1 MPDTAPVQINTSQG
15 QSRLKRLQDMSFLKG
30 VVLPALVIILVVVA
44 GVGTGFFV
52 SSMGTGKVAGI
63 ATKSGV
69 SVAPGAE
76 VKKGGAEAG
85 ISDTATFRDSAQGVL
100 EKGGID
106 GEGTHHLV
114 RDGGPSQNVYLTS
127 SVVDLDQFTGK
138 KVEVWGETFAA
149 KKAGWLMDIG
159 RIKVIE

>member
-1 MPDTAPVQINTSQG
+1 MTGVDPVKINASQG
-15 QSRLKRLQDMSFLKG
+15 PSGLRRLPDMSFLKG
-30 VVLPALVIILVVVA
+30 VVLPALVIIIVVVA
-44 GVGTGFFV
+44 GVGTGFFI
-52 SSMGTGKVAGI
+52 STGTGKVAGI

-76 VKKGGAEAG
+76 VKKGGTEAG
-85 ISDTATFRDSAQGVL
+85 ISDTAIFKDSAQGML
-100 EKGGID
+100 EEGGID

-127 SVVDLDQFTGK
+127 SIVDLDQFAGK

-149 KKAGWLMDIG
+149 KKAGWLMDVG
-159 RIKVIE
+159 RIKVLE

>member
-1 MPDTAPVQINTSQG
+1 MTDVDPVQINTSEG
-15 QSRLKRLQDMSFLKG
+15 QMGVRRFPDMSFLRG
-30 VVLPALVIILVVVA
+30 VVLPAVVIIVVVGA
-44 GVGTGFFV
+44 GVGTGFSI
-52 SSMGTGKVAGI
+52 SSGKVAGI
-63 ATKSGV
+63 STKSGV
-69 SVAPGAE
+69 TVAPGAE
-76 VKKGGAEAG
+76 VKGGGLEAG
-85 ISDTATFRDSAQGVL
+85 LSDTAIFKDSAQGML
-100 EKGGID
+100 EEGGID